1 MDAER
6 TPAERD
12 RYRKLFGEVALEKG
26 YISSAQLYTAL
37 TEQVKRKVEGK
48 SEKQLGQILLELG
61 FVTVDQVRE
70 ILDVV
75 YPVAED

>member
-1 MDAER
+1 MENMS
-6 TPAERD
+6 ESEKD

-26 YISSAQLYTAL
+26 YVNSAQLYEAL
-37 TEQVKRKVEGK
+37 TEQVRRKAEGK

-61 FVTVDQVRE
+61 FVSAEQVRE

-75 YPVAED
+75 YPVTED